1 MCQKQVVQAAYACAV
16 YQERDVKMRKLG
28 GFPKCHFFNTFFVN
42 KLYKWV
48 TLNLCS
54 MIACVPG

>member
-1 MCQKQVVQAAYACAV
+1 MLNFDSMGVTASASSYIISCLFSLTCAA

-42 KLYKWV
+42 KLYK
-48 TLNLCS
+48 
-54 MIACVPG
+54 

>member
-1 MCQKQVVQAAYACAV
+1 
-16 YQERDVKMRKLG
+16 MRKLG

-48 TLNLCS
+48 SLHLLS
-54 MIACVPG
+54 MTASASLEVSHPSVDHVS